1 VKLIHSR
8 SAGSDTAR
16 SSPAPEFTGVGMWL
30 NSDGPV
36 NLYRLY
42 GEVVLIENFPPYVF
56 EGSDAVARW
65 AKGFAKHAKNMEELR
80 HSFGDP
86 QDFHLDGELAF
97 LSLPTTWRGTIGASS
112 FIETGG
118 WAFVLVKH
126 AGGWRVRNY
135 GWAVTGIAIKALANS
150 LSSLP

>member
-1 VKLIHSR
+1 MR
-8 SAGSDTAR
+8 SGVARERPDAEIMAPIERIARFMETLDSQFLDDAFAG
-16 SSPAPEFTGVGMWL
+16 
-30 NSDGPV
+30 
-36 NLYRLY
+36 
-42 GEVVLIENFPPYVF
+42 GEVVLIENFSPYVF

-65 AKGFAKHAKNMEELR
+65 AKGFAKHAKNIGDLR
-80 HSFGDP
+80 HSFGDA

-97 LSLPTTWRGTIGASS
+97 LSIPTTWRGTIGASS

-135 GWAVTGIAIKALANS
+135 GWAVTGIAIS
-150 LSSLP
+150 PIIDSGPTTR

>member
-1 VKLIHSR
+1 M
-8 SAGSDTAR
+8 AGERPDAEIMAPIERIAR
-16 SSPAPEFTGVGMWL
+16 FMETLDSQFL
-30 NSDGPV
+30 NGTFA
-36 NLYRLY
+36 R

-65 AKGFAKHAKNMEELR
+65 VKCFAEHAKNIRDLR

-86 QDFHLDGELAF
+86 HDFHLDGELAF

-135 GWAVTGIAIKALANS
+135 GWAVTGIAIKALAN
-150 LSSLP
+150 

>member
-1 VKLIHSR
+1 MR
-8 SAGSDTAR
+8 SGVAGERPDAEIMAPIERIAR
-16 SSPAPEFTGVGMWL
+16 FMETLDSQFL
-30 NSDGPV
+30 NDAFAGA
-36 NLYRLY
+36 
-42 GEVVLIENFPPYVF
+42 EVVLIENFPPYLF

-65 AKGFAKHAKNMEELR
+65 TKGFAEHAKNIRDLR

-86 QDFHLDGELAF
+86 HDFHLDGELAF

-135 GWAVTGIAIKALANS
+135 GWAVTGIAMKARAN
-150 LSSLP
+150 

>member
-1 VKLIHSR
+1 M
-8 SAGSDTAR
+8 
-16 SSPAPEFTGVGMWL
+16 APIERIVRFMETLDSQFL
-30 NSDGPV
+30 NDAFA
-36 NLYRLY
+36 LA
-42 GEVVLIENFPPYVF
+42 EVVLIENFAPYVF

-65 AKGFAKHAKNMEELR
+65 AKGFAEHAKNIKELR

-97 LSLPTTWRGTIGASS
+97 LSLPTIWRGIIGASS

-126 AGGWRVRNY
+126 ASGWRVRNY
-135 GWAVTGIAIKALANS
+135 GWAVTGIATKARVN
-150 LSSLP
+150 